1 MAYLKGQVVKGNSS
15 VEGSKILKGS
25 LEINQRGSG
34 DILLIKN
41 DSYDILKVNES
52 GILQFHIFEDEYN
65 PPATLG
71 GIFFHSSSMY
81 IGLEEK
87 L

>member
-1 MAYLKGQVVKGNSS
+1 MAYLKGQVVSGSS
-15 VEGSKILKGS
+15 STRGSHLITGS
-25 LEINQRGSG
+25 LEISQSGSG
-34 DILLIKN
+34 DILLIKSGSI
-41 DSYDILKVNES
+41 DSLKVNES

-81 IGLEEK
+81 IGLE
-87 L
+87 

>member
-1 MAYLKGQVVKGNSS
+1 MAYLKGQVVKGNST

-25 LEINQRGSG
+25 LEISQSGSG

-52 GILQFHIFEDEYN
+52 GILQFHIFEDEHT

>member
-15 VEGSKILKGS
+15 VEGSKTLKGS
-25 LEINQRGSG
+25 LEINQIGSG

-81 IGLEEK
+81 IGLEER

>member
-1 MAYLKGQVVKGNSS
+1 MAYLKGQVVSGNSS
-15 VEGSKILKGS
+15 IEGSKSISGS
-25 LEINQRGSG
+25 LEINQNGSG

-52 GILQFHIFEDEYN
+52 GILKFHIFEDEYT
-65 PPATLG
+65 PPVALG

-81 IGLEEK
+81 IGLEER

>member
-15 VEGSKILKGS
+15 VEGSKTLKGS
-25 LEINQRGSG
+25 LEINQIGSG

>member
-1 MAYLKGQVVKGNSS
+1 MAYLKGQVIKGNSS
-15 VEGSKILKGS
+15 IEGSKSISGS
-25 LEINQRGSG
+25 LEINQKGSG

-81 IGLEEK
+81 IGLEER